1 MTPNKPLI
9 SWKTLPPV
17 MVIIQTNFHL
27 KLFVS
32 LVKRKMIK
40 LNLLSQPK
48 FAITMLVGCSC
59 NCNDRKR
66 RSTLE
71 ETSRTLYYIRA
82 GPFTF
87 VDADGEEKQG

>member
-48 FAITMLVGCSC
+48 FAITMLVGARAIAMIEK
-59 NCNDRKR
+59 DVVLWKR
-66 RSTLE
+66 PREPYTTLE
-71 ETSRTLYYIRA
+71 LVLSRL
-82 GPFTF
+82 
-87 VDADGEEKQG
+87 